1 MDIKRASD
9 SYQKMNHSI
18 INIVKSYLRS
28 IRRARILLSK
38 VDRRFYL
45 NLLAYVRDTYKNT
58 KSPDNP
64 KELSG
69 NTKLVFQTTLNTM
82 LNYAVKKGLLCGI
95 PSMTQLSEVILNH
108 YT

>member
-1 MDIKRASD
+1 
-9 SYQKMNHSI
+9 MNHSI

-28 IRRARILLSK
+28 IRRPRILLSK
-38 VDRRFYL
+38 MGKRFYL
-45 NLLAYVRDTYKNT
+45 SLLAYVRDTYKNT
-58 KSPDNP
+58 KSPDKP